1 MYTMS
6 TMSTEDKWEWPWRNK
21 IFILSTFSTLLYWR
35 YRFSKG
41 NWTRM
46 WTLIELSVD
55 YNAMHELP
63 HAILDWTKQTMKYT
77 RPCKVRPSQNC
88 DYPPKHLPPESRLS
102 LRALFLFSTSSW
114 CNPCDWKEPS
124 VGLWV
129 YSIAVSVSIIYLKV
143 MA

>member
-1 MYTMS
+1 MRMTM
-6 TMSTEDKWEWPWRNK
+6 TQK
-21 IFILSTFSTLLYWR
+21 IFILSTLSTLLYWR

-46 WTLIELSVD
+46 WTMIELSVD
-55 YNAMHELP
+55 NNAMREIA

-88 DYPPKHLPPESRLS
+88 DYPPKICPRVGQPLRKSVTLESRFS
-102 LRALFLFSTSSW
+102 LRALFLFSISSW

-129 YSIAVSVSIIYLKV
+129 SSIAVSVSIIYLKI
-143 MA
+143 MT